1 MTRIFKKFS
10 QLKNRFN
17 GVTVVETSQWTLL
30 GVLGEGCPRPLLQ
43 LVGSLRNYEDDGN
56 VKKQ

>member
-30 GVLGEGCPRPLLQ
+30 GVLGEGCPRLLLQ
-43 LVGSLRNYEDDGN
+43 LVGTLRNYDDDSN